1 MKYEMYEHYYFNYFK
16 VNNSLIKSSPHA
28 HLVYNSIL
36 SPTGNHC
43 SYLYAICSLLFLSLQ
58 FCNLSVY
65 LFILKQYSIVLSE
78 CVFCMKKNHRVYF
91 L

>member
-1 MKYEMYEHYYFNYFK
+1 MKYKMYEHYYFNYFK

-43 SYLYAICSLLFLSLQ
+43 SLCDLFLAFSFFTVLQPKCISL
-58 FCNLSVY
+58 Y
-65 LFILKQYSIVLSE
+65 P
-78 CVFCMKKNHRVYF
+78 
-91 L
+91 